1 MKLIHSNLLNSFWK
15 KGIVP
20 IKAELEKKIATSK
33 IVNNLLTTKAGYVL
47 DARQGKVLQDQV
59 TEINSNLSGMC
70 IYTQSNSDRVYSGFV
85 FTENEQLNT
94 DPSIFEYS
102 AGGILVQ
109 PGIYEVLA
117 NFHALEIQ
125 GDICGYYIIT
135 ADATGEK
142 EAAMINF
149 CAPATVQSRKQVS
162 AIIKI
167 NNTTRILLK
176 FNSDLGT
183 SCVLKSTES
192 GSTRV
197 TIKRI

>member
-1 MKLIHSNLLNSFWK
+1 MYQFISLIGNTQLSV
-15 KGIVP
+15 GDGTITGA
-20 IKAELEKKIATSK
+20 I
-33 IVNNLLTTKAGYVL
+33 G
-47 DARQGKVLQDQV
+47 
-59 TEINSNLSGMC
+59 EINSNLTAMC
-70 IYTQSNSDRVYSGFV
+70 IYTQSNSERIYNGFI
-85 FTENEQLNT
+85 FLENQILNT
-94 DPSIFEYS
+94 DPSTFEYS

-125 GDICGYYIIT
+125 GDICSYYIIT

-142 EAAMINF
+142 EAAMVNF

-183 SCVLKSTES
+183 SCILKSTES
-192 GSTRV
+192 GATRV
-197 TIKRI
+197 TIKRISH